1 LLVSLKWLKDYVD
14 LSGISAEEVVD
25 KLTYCGLEVDE
36 VIDQGK
42 NLQGFVVGYVKEHK
56 KHPNADKLSCC
67 VVFDGEKDNQV
78 VCGAPN
84 VAAGQKIIFAPVNT
98 YVPGMDFTLKKTKIR
113 GEVSEGMICSEKEL
127 NISDNH
133 EGIAVLDPELKE
145 GTPVAEVFNK
155 NDVLIEIA
163 ITPDRADAL
172 SHFGI
177 ARELAALFDRPLK
190 KPEINI
196 SAGSKN
202 INELA
207 SVVIENAEDCPRYS
221 AKVVTGV
228 QIKESP
234 EWLKEKLRSIDLRPI
249 NNIVDITNFVLH
261 EVGQPLHA
269 FDLDMVKGNKIIIKS
284 AGEDQ
289 KFITLDSKERNI
301 KAEDLF
307 ICDAEKPV
315 ALAGVMGGENSEV
328 TENTTNILI
337 ESAYFRP
344 SRVRRTSKLLGLST
358 DASYRF
364 ERGCDPFG
372 TVYAAERAAQ
382 LMAELGGG
390 EVAEGTI
397 DVYPNEIK
405 SLEVE
410 LRFSRIEKI
419 LGYVVPKEQVSIILN
434 KLGLTVISENE
445 EVFLVNVPPFRPD
458 IEREIDLIEEVA
470 RIYGYDR
477 IPEISKINVTL
488 EPRVDQSEFVE
499 NAKQALLALGF
510 NEIVT
515 NSLMTDTIAD
525 KFGKSVSILNPQSS
539 TMSHLRTSL
548 LPGALM
554 SVAKNINVKEKDLL
568 MFEVGKVFN
577 RLTDNEINNFDD
589 FIETEELS
597 LIITGNRTTD
607 EWYSNESVYDIY
619 DLKGFVTEF
628 LRKLN
633 ITALNESSDISGDLY
648 DFGFAKTFKKK
659 VIAQGGKL
667 KTKLLKEFDIAQD
680 VYVFTFNITEL
691 KEIRAKE
698 RRFSEL
704 LKYPKVVRD
713 AAFILDKNVLNS
725 DIELVI
731 RKACSKL
738 LKNIKLF
745 DIFESDS
752 LGKGKK
758 SMAYQLEF
766 FHEERT
772 LTEEEVDKEFWTAIE
787 KVKEKFN
794 AQLRGK

>member
-1 LLVSLKWLKDYVD
+1 MLVSLKWLKDYVD
-14 LSGISAEEVVD
+14 LSGISVEEVVD
-25 KLTYCGLEVDE
+25 KLTYCGLEVDD

-42 NLQGFVVGYVKEHK
+42 NLQGFVVGYVKELK
-56 KHPNADKLSCC
+56 RHPNADKLSCC
-67 VVFDGEKDNQV
+67 VVFDGEKDNNV

-84 VAAGQKIIFAPVNT
+84 VAAGQKIIYAPVDT
-98 YVPGMDFTLKKTKIR
+98 YVPGMDFKLKKTKIR

-127 NISDNH
+127 NISENH
-133 EGIAVLDPELKE
+133 EGIAVLDPGLKE
-145 GTPVAEVFNK
+145 GTPVSEVYNLD
-155 NDVLIEIA
+155 DVLIEIA

-177 ARELAALFDRPLK
+177 ARELAALFDRSLK

-196 SAGSKN
+196 SVGSKN
-202 INELA
+202 INDLA

-221 AKVVTGV
+221 AKVVTGIK
-228 QIKESP
+228 IKESP
-234 EWLKEKLRSIDLRPI
+234 EWLKQKLRAIDLRPI
-249 NNIVDITNFVLH
+249 NNIVDVTNFVLH
-261 EVGQPLHA
+261 ELGQPLHA
-269 FDLDMVKGNKIIIKS
+269 FDLDKVMGSKIIIKS

-289 KFITLDSKERNI
+289 KFITLDSKERNV
-301 KAEDLF
+301 KAEDLY

-328 TENTTNILI
+328 TNNTANILI

-344 SRVRRTSKLLGLST
+344 SRVRRTSKILGLST

-364 ERGCDPFG
+364 ERGCDPYG

-382 LMAELGGG
+382 LMAELGEG
-390 EVAEGTI
+390 EVADGTI
-397 DVYPNEIK
+397 DIYPNEIK
-405 SLEVE
+405 PLEVE
-410 LRFSRIEKI
+410 LRYSRIEKI
-419 LGYVVPKEQVSIILN
+419 LGYIVPKDQVSIILN
-434 KLGLTVISENE
+434 KLGLAVLSETE
-445 EVFLVNVPPFRPD
+445 EIFLVQVPPFRPD

-470 RIYGYDR
+470 RIYGYDK

-499 NAKQALLALGF
+499 RAKQALLALGF

-515 NSLMTDTIAD
+515 NSLMTDAIAD

-554 SVAKNINVKEKDLL
+554 SVAKNLNVREKDLL
-568 MFEVGKVFN
+568 LFEVGKVFN
-577 RLTDNEINNFDD
+577 RLTENEIND
-589 FIETEELS
+589 FEDFVETEELS
-597 LIITGNRTTD
+597 LIVTGNRTTD
-607 EWYSNESVYDIY
+607 EWYSKESAYDIY

-628 LRKLN
+628 LRKLD
-633 ITALNESSDISGDLY
+633 ITALNDSSEISDELY
-648 DFGFAKTFKKK
+648 EYGFSKTFKKK

-667 KTKLLKEFDIAQD
+667 KTKVLKDFDIIQN

-691 KEIRAKE
+691 KQKRGKE
-698 RRFSEL
+698 KRFTDL

-713 AAFILDKNVLNS
+713 AAFILDKNILNS

-731 RKACSKL
+731 VKACSKL

-766 FHEERT
+766 FNEERT
-772 LTEEEVDKEFWTAIE
+772 LTEEEVDKEFWNAIE